1 MKAEE
6 IDCTPV
12 KANIQAAT
20 SHTHFQPKNPD
31 LRGRDLR
38 DFIVGGHT
46 LVPVLDGTLRPY
58 INLDNAASTPIARR
72 VKAKVDESLEWYSAV
87 HRGAG
92 FKSQVS
98 SLAYEDAREAVLH
111 FVGADPEE
119 YTCIFVRNATEAIN
133 RCAGR
138 LNFGAGDVILTT
150 LMEHHSNMLAW
161 RKRSTNVEYIDIDE
175 NGAPMIS
182 DLEAKLK
189 AHRGHVRMVAVS
201 GGSNVT
207 GIVPDVHY
215 IARLVHAEGAMFLVD
230 AAQLAPHRPIQMG
243 KRGEA
248 ESIDFLAMSAH
259 KMYAP
264 MDTGALIGPTEAF
277 RGGTPELVG
286 GGAVLFVS
294 EESVMWSEP
303 PDNEEAGSPNVPGA
317 IAMGAATKFLE
328 EDLGWEWLVEHER
341 DLTSY
346 AITRLSEV
354 PGLLIHGPHDPALP
368 ADRLGVVAITLAD
381 VNCHLAAAILSHEYA
396 IGTRVGCF
404 CAHPYLMH
412 LFHVPQAVINKLSDE
427 IGHGDRRN
435 IPGAL
440 RLSFGF
446 YNSREDID
454 AAVYALG
461 QISAGKWQGKYEQD
475 LKSGDFAPVE
485 GETSPEGWF
494 EL

>member
-1 MKAEE
+1 MKTEE
-6 IDCTPV
+6 IDCTVRQTTLPTV
-12 KANIQAAT
+12 APPDIQ
-20 SHTHFQPKNPD
+20 PLNPD
-31 LRGRDLR
+31 LHNRDLR

-46 LVPVLDGTLRPY
+46 LVPVLDGTLKPY

-72 VKAKVDESLEWYSAV
+72 VKDKVDESLEWYSAV

-98 SLAYEDAREAVLH
+98 SLAYEHAREAVAS
-111 FVGADPEE
+111 FVGADLSEH
-119 YTCIFVRNATEAIN
+119 TCIFVRNATEAIN
-133 RCAGR
+133 RCASR

-161 RKRSTNVEYIDIDE
+161 RKRSTHVEYIDIDE

-182 DLEAKLK
+182 DLKAKLE
-189 AHRGHVRMVAVS
+189 AHKGHVKMVAVS

-207 GIVPDVHY
+207 GIVPDIHY
-215 IARLVHAEGAMFLVD
+215 IARLVHEAGALFLVD
-230 AAQLAPHRPIQMG
+230 AAQLAPHRPIRMG
-243 KRGEA
+243 KLGA
-248 ESIDFLAMSAH
+248 PDSIDFLAMSAH

-264 MDTGALIGPTEAF
+264 MGSGALVGPIEAF
-277 RGGTPELVG
+277 KGGAPELVG

-294 EESVMWSEP
+294 EESVLWSDP

-317 IAMGAATKFLE
+317 IAMGVATRFLQ
-328 EDLGWEWLVEHER
+328 EDLGWDWLVEHER

-346 AITRLSEV
+346 AIARLNEI
-354 PGLLIHGPHDPALP
+354 PGLTIYGPRDAALP
-368 ADRLGVVAITLAD
+368 EDRLGVIAVTLAD

-412 LFHVPQAVINKLSDE
+412 LFHVPQALIDKLSDE
-427 IGHGDRRN
+427 IGAGDRRN

-454 AAVYALG
+454 AAVYALA
-461 QISAGKWQGKYEQD
+461 QINDHKWQGHYEQD
-475 LKSGDFAPVE
+475 LKSGDFASTD
-485 GETSPEGWF
+485 GKTSPDGWF

>member
-6 IDCTPV
+6 IDCTV
-12 KANIQAAT
+12 REAVE
-20 SHTHFQPKNPD
+20 SHTARPHFQSKNPE
-31 LRGRDLR
+31 LRDRDLR

-46 LVPVLDGTLRPY
+46 LVPVLDGTLQPY

-98 SLAYEDAREAVLH
+98 SLAYEHAREAVTH

-161 RKRSTNVEYIDIDE
+161 RKRSTHVEYIDIDE

-182 DLEAKLK
+182 DLKAKLK
-189 AHRGHVRMVAVS
+189 EHKGHVKMVAVS

-207 GIVPDVHY
+207 GVVPDIHH
-215 IARLVHAEGAMFLVD
+215 IARLVHAEGAHFLVD
-230 AAQLAPHRPIQMG
+230 AAQLAPHRPIRMG
-243 KRGEA
+243 KLGEP

-264 MDTGALIGPTEAF
+264 MGTGALIGPTEAF

-317 IAMGAATKFLE
+317 IAMGAATRFLE
-328 EDLGWEWLVEHER
+328 EDLGWDWLVEHER

-346 AITRLSEV
+346 AISRLSEI
-354 PGLLIHGPHDPALP
+354 PGLTIYGPHDPSLP
-368 ADRLGVVAITLAD
+368 DDRLGVIAITLAD

-412 LFHVPQAVINKLSDE
+412 LFHVPQALVHELSDE
-427 IGHGDRRN
+427 ISHGDRRH

-446 YNSREDID
+446 YNTREDVD
-454 AAVYALG
+454 AAVYALAK
-461 QISAGKWQGKYEQD
+461 INNHKWQGHYNQNIKT
-475 LKSGDFAPVE
+475 GDFAPTE
-485 GETSPEGWF
+485 GKTSPEGWF